1 MFCHVTYHIIT
12 ISHVAM
18 HDCMNY
24 DVFRLTYDKIECHR
38 FSDESD
44 ARHKIYDNFLM
55 IVIIVYLTRT
65 FCDDD
70 LFDTMASPKYNLW
83 QINTS

>member
-1 MFCHVTYHIIT
+1 M
-12 ISHVAM
+12 AM
-18 HDCMNY
+18 HGSTNRDI
-24 DVFRLTYDKIECHR
+24 FRVTYDKIECHR

-44 ARHKIYDNFLM
+44 VSHKIYDNFLM

-65 FCDDD
+65 FCDND
-70 LFDTMASPKYNLW
+70 LFVTVASLKYNMW